1 MEPKRK
7 IKLKQ
12 IKYKIKVFNFISNK
26 EIKTIKILRD
36 YILKK
41 YSSDY
46 LKEEKKNITK
56 KFIYKYAQD
65 ASHHMG
71 GTIYDHKIKNSF
83 VDKNL
88 KIIGSKNIFIC
99 SSSFFPTSGS
109 VNPTIIILAFAL
121 RLSKHILKKKI

>member
-1 MEPKRK
+1 
-7 IKLKQ
+7 
-12 IKYKIKVFNFISNK
+12 
-26 EIKTIKILRD
+26 
-36 YILKK
+36 
-41 YSSDY
+41 
-46 LKEEKKNITK
+46 
-56 KFIYKYAQD
+56 
-65 ASHHMG
+65 MG

-121 RLSKHILKKKI
+121 RLSKHILKKKKI